1 MPKRRRGGRSYFKLP
16 KSGPRGFSS
25 FGRLGESTGLHRSTA
40 LFLMAFV
47 GIMVYTTFLLP
58 GINDFRCGETYNDKY
73 AEWYAAAVAAD
84 SVSVGSTPLKDAM
97 RIKSDPARLAAF
109 KAITLTGV
117 TFPECEGIVPKDGS
131 GTSKIL
137 TQTLRIL
144 VDFLPLLSLVPI
156 LFLVF
161 RQMGNIGTLPVF
173 LLTLALRELIPGDG
187 IVDWIILLVGI
198 IVACIPIPV
207 AGLLAGLS
215 HLGALALWPTMIL
228 AYTATTREVDDI
240 ISSPIRL
247 LLEFVIWVV
256 PFGILAF
263 LPVRWKMVDN
273 EVVV

>member
-1 MPKRRRGGRSYFKLP
+1 M
-16 KSGPRGFSS
+16 FSQ
-25 FGRLGESTGLHRSTA
+25 A
-40 LFLMAFV
+40 
-47 GIMVYTTFLLP
+47 
-58 GINDFRCGETYNDKY
+58 
-73 AEWYAAAVAAD
+73 
-84 SVSVGSTPLKDAM
+84 
-97 RIKSDPARLAAF
+97 
-109 KAITLTGV
+109 
-117 TFPECEGIVPKDGS
+117 
-131 GTSKIL
+131 
-137 TQTLRIL
+137 LRIL

-187 IVDWIILLVGI
+187 IVDWMILSVGI
-198 IVACIPIPV
+198 IIASIPIPV

-215 HLGALALWPTMIL
+215 HMGALALWPTMIL
-228 AYTATTREVDDI
+228 AYTATTGEVDDI

>member
-1 MPKRRRGGRSYFKLP
+1 MPRRKRGGRSYFKLP

-25 FGRLGESTGLHRSTA
+25 FGRLGESTRLHRSTA

-58 GINDFRCGETYNDKY
+58 GINDFRCGETYNEEYEK
-73 AEWYAAAVAAD
+73 WYAAAVAAD
-84 SVSVGSTPLKDAM
+84 AASGNTLLRDAM

-109 KAITLTGV
+109 GEIEPSL
-117 TFPECEGIVPKDGS
+117 FPECEGIVPKDGS

-187 IVDWIILLVGI
+187 IVDWIVLLVGI

-207 AGLLAGLS
+207 AGLLAALS